1 MLTSVRFHN
10 ILGALQERAA
20 MAIDR
25 KELGS
30 RLRRIRES
38 RAYTQEDLAELL
50 GIPRSSVVQ
59 IESGN
64 RSVDSLEL
72 MKLSEE
78 LRFDPRG
85 LFAEEFSEQKD
96 SVRALFRAEP
106 RAAADKNLS
115 QAISKWLGLC
125 RQFTHLEKL
134 VGADRGLVPPVRY
147 DMPEPRTKWEAIQ
160 QGTAVAD
167 QERSRLK
174 LGPGPLPELPEI
186 MESQGVRVGL
196 LPLDDS
202 ISGLFLTDETVGLT
216 VLVNSR
222 HSEQRQLFSHAHE
235 YCHLL
240 FDREKK
246 GVVSRLENREDQTE
260 VRANS
265 FAAAFLM
272 PEGGVREFLSGV
284 GKSQDV
290 PTLQE
295 VYDEEGGTVRAQRRG
310 PSQPHGLQFYDVA
323 RLAFYFGVS
332 YESALWRL
340 KSLQIISEEERESL
354 AQKQTSASAFRK
366 VLGERFSRHR
376 ERFRKRESA
385 FQHKLL
391 SMALEAF
398 RLGEITRS
406 KLKEIAG
413 SADVSKAEL
422 DTLLEGID
430 VESAS
435 RPEEVRIPS

>member
-1 MLTSVRFHN
+1 MPIDLT
-10 ILGALQERAA
+10 
-20 MAIDR
+20 
-25 KELGS
+25 ELGS

-38 RAYTQEDLAELL
+38 RSYTQEEIAELL

-72 MKLSEE
+72 MNLSEE
-78 LRFDPRG
+78 LGLEPKD
-85 LFAEEFSEQKD
+85 LFAEEFTEQKD
-96 SVRALFRAEP
+96 SVTALFRAEP
-106 RAAADKNLS
+106 KVATDKKLS
-115 QAISKWLGLC
+115 QAISRWSGLC

-147 DMPEPRTKWEAIQ
+147 DLPQPRNKWEAIH

-167 QERSRLK
+167 QERNRLK
-174 LGPGPLPELPEI
+174 LGTGPVPELPEI
-186 MESQGVRVGL
+186 VESQGVRVGL

-202 ISGLFLTDETVGLT
+202 ISGLFLTDENVGLT
-216 VLVNSR
+216 ILVNSR
-222 HSEQRQLFSHAHE
+222 HSEQRQLFSYAHE

-240 FDREKK
+240 FDRQKK
-246 GVVSRLENREDQTE
+246 GIVSRLENREDQTE

-272 PEGGVREFLSGV
+272 PESGVREFLSGV

-295 VYDEEGGTVRAQRRG
+295 VYDEEGDAVRAQRRG
-310 PSQPHGLQFYDVA
+310 SSQPLGLQFYDIA
-323 RLAFYFGVS
+323 HLAFYFGVS
-332 YESALWRL
+332 YEAALWRL
-340 KSLQIISEEERESL
+340 KSFQIISEEERESL
-354 AQKQTSASAFRK
+354 AQKQTAASAFRK
-366 VLGERFSRHR
+366 VLGDRFSRHR
-376 ERFRKRESA
+376 DRFTKHEST

-398 RLGEITRS
+398 RLGEIS
-406 KLKEIAG
+406 KAKLKEIASG
-413 SADVSKAEL
+413 ADVSNGEL
-422 DTLLEGID
+422 NALLGGIEI
-430 VESAS
+430 ESPSAG
-435 RPEEVRIPS
+435 EEVRIPN

>member
-1 MLTSVRFHN
+1 
-10 ILGALQERAA
+10 
-20 MAIDR
+20 MAIDL

-30 RLRRIRES
+30 RLRRIRET
-38 RAYTQEDLAELL
+38 RGYTQEDVAGMLE
-50 GIPRSSVVQ
+50 IPRSSVVQ

-78 LRFDPRG
+78 LSLDPRD
-85 LFAEEFSEQKD
+85 LFADEFSEQKD
-96 SVRALFRAEP
+96 SVTALFRAEP
-106 RAAADKNLS
+106 RAATDKKLS
-115 QAISKWLGLC
+115 RAISKWSGLC
-125 RQFTHLEKL
+125 RQFTNLEKL

-147 DMPEPRTKWEAIQ
+147 DMPEPRNRWDAIQ

-167 QERSRLK
+167 QERNRLK
-174 LGPGPLPELPEI
+174 LGTGPLPELPEI
-186 MESQGVRVGL
+186 IESQGVRVGL

-202 ISGLFLTDETVGLT
+202 ISGLFLTDDKIGLT

-222 HSEQRQLFSHAHE
+222 HSEQRQLFSYAHE

-240 FDREKK
+240 FDRQKK
-246 GVVSRLENREDQTE
+246 GIVSRLENREDQTE

-265 FAAAFLM
+265 FAAVFLM
-272 PEGGVREFLSGV
+272 PERGVREFLSGV

-290 PTLQE
+290 PTFQE
-295 VYDEEGGTVRAQRRG
+295 VYDEEGGAVRAQRRG
-310 PSQPHGLQFYDVA
+310 SSQPYGLQFYNVA
-323 RLAFYFGVS
+323 HLAFYFGVS

-354 AQKQTSASAFRK
+354 AQKQTASSAFRK

-376 ERFRKRESA
+376 DRFRNHESA
-385 FQHKLL
+385 FQNKLL

-398 RLGEITRS
+398 RLGEISKS
-406 KLKEIAG
+406 KLKEIAS
-413 SADVSKAEL
+413 SADVSRAEL
-422 DTLLEGID
+422 DALLDGID
-430 VESAS
+430 VASAS
-435 RPEEVRIPS
+435 VGEGVRIPS